1 MNEIFATFL
10 NLMKYCLEHFHYHLN
25 CQDISDNRG
34 DNELC
39 LVKSSQNTVN
49 ASYLFKCHEIDV
61 NERDLQ
67 LSCM

>member
-1 MNEIFATFL
+1 
-10 NLMKYCLEHFHYHLN
+10 MKNDFVYFHYRLN
-25 CQDISDNRG
+25 CQDISDNRV

-49 ASYLFKCHEIDV
+49 ASYLFIFHQIDV
-61 NERDLQ
+61 NEQDLQ